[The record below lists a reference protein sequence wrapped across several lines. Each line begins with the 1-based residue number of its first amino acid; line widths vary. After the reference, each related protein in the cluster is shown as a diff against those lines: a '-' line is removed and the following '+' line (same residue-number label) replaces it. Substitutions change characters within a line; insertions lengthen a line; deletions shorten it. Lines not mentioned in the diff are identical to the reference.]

1 MRKLATFPPIVLPIL
16 KQEEGL
22 GPQLPAQGQPWRSLS
37 PWCPVR
43 PALHASHQVNV
54 TVWMMKFVISLLKMQ
69 SQQEQ
74 WQEKLLSLQVFLSR
88 RTERNLTSCVLE
100 TRELKACVGLRES
113 SSLYSLPC
121 IEHKSK
127 DRC

>member
-1 MRKLATFPPIVLPIL
+1 MRKLATFPPIVLPTL

-43 PALHASHQVNV
+43 PARHASHQANV

-100 TRELKACVGLRES
+100 TGERKACVGLQES
-113 SSLYSLPC
+113 SSSYSLPC
-121 IEHKSK
+121 IEPKSK